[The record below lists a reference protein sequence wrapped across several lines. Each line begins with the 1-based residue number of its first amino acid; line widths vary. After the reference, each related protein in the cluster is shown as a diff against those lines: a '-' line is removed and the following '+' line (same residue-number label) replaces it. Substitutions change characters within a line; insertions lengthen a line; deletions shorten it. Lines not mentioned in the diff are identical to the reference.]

1 MMVIHEKDEIAEER
15 STLLISQEG
24 FDKYADS
31 ISTKSLENNE
41 NDDIA
46 SQKLNETLVN
56 ISENSESNKCKFIKF
71 YAT

>member
-41 NDDIA
+41 NDYIA